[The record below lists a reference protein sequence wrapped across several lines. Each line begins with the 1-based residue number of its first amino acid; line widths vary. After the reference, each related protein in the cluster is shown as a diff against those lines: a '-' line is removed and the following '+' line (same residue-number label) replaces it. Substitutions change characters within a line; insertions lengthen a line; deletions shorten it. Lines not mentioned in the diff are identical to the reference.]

1 MSPNMSI
8 FDLPYL
14 PPSVYMAAAVSFGV
28 AVLLVLTKRLH
39 GHFSMDGLEGIQ
51 KMHAHPTPRIGGL
64 AIVAGVFAAYVF
76 AKPERQT
83 ILGSLLLAGLPAF
96 AFGLAEDITKKVS
109 VMARL
114 LATMAS
120 GVLGWWLTGISLR
133 GIDLPFVDHLLL
145 WTPLS
150 IAFTAFAVGG
160 VANAVNIVDGFN
172 GLASGFV
179 LIAFI
184 GLAIIAGASGDMDL
198 ALACLAI
205 AGAMIGFWVVNWP
218 LGKIFLGDGGSYF
231 GGFALAWACV
241 LLIER
246 NPGITAFAALLV
258 CIHPVTEVLFS
269 IYRRRIRGIH
279 PGHPDRLHLHSLLM
293 RRVVRPALQRM
304 LPHDPY
310 LAQLLRNPAT
320 GLLLAL
326 MTLPA
331 VFAAFALRQYTGW
344 ACLAAVAFMLG
355 YVAIYARMVRF
366 HWCSPITFLLNKPVQ
381 GLRTVRTL
389 G

>member
-1 MSPNMSI
+1 MSI
-8 FDLPYL
+8 FELPHL

-39 GHFSMDGLEGIQ
+39 GRFSMDGLVGVQ
-51 KMHAHPTPRIGGL
+51 KMHTHPTPRIGGL
-64 AIVAGVFAAYVF
+64 AIVAGVFMAYHM
-76 AKPERQT
+76 AKPERQA
-83 ILGSLLLAGLPAF
+83 ILGALLIAGMPAF
-96 AFGLAEDITKKVS
+96 LFGLAEDITKKVS

-133 GIDLPFVDHLLL
+133 GIDLPLVDYLLL
-145 WTPLS
+145 WTPVS
-150 IAFTAFAVGG
+150 VAFTAFAVGG

-184 GLAIIAGASGDMDL
+184 GVAAIAGVNGDKNL
-198 ALACLAI
+198 ALACMAI
-205 AGAMIGFWVVNWP
+205 AGAMVGFWVVNWP

-246 NPGITAFAALLV
+246 NASITAFAPLLV

-269 IYRRRIRGIH
+269 IYRRRMHGTH
-279 PGHPDRLHLHSLLM
+279 PGQPDRLHLHSLLM
-293 RRVVRPALQRM
+293 RRVVCPGMNQM

-310 LAQLLRNPAT
+310 LAKMLRNPAT

-331 VFAAFALRQYTGW
+331 VVAAFALRHHTGW
-344 ACLAAVAFMLG
+344 ACLAVVGFMLG
-355 YVAIYARMVRF
+355 YVAIYARLVRF
-366 HWCSPITFLLNKPVQ
+366 HWCSPITFLLTKPAHT
-381 GLRTVRTL
+381 LRRVRAT

>member
-1 MSPNMSI
+1 MSLFQLLTLTPA
-8 FDLPYL
+8 F
-14 PPSVYMAAAVSFGV
+14 YMAAAVSFGV

-39 GHFSMDGLEGIQ
+39 GRFSMDGLVGIQ
-51 KMHAHPTPRIGGL
+51 KMHAQPTPRIGGL
-64 AIVAGVFAAYVF
+64 AIVAGVFAGYLF
-76 AKPERQT
+76 AQPERQA
-83 ILGSLLLAGLPAF
+83 ILGTLLVAGLPAF
-96 AFGLAEDITKKVS
+96 VFGLAEDITKQVS

-133 GIDLPFVDHLLL
+133 GIDLPLMDHLLL
-145 WTPLS
+145 WTPVS

-179 LIAFI
+179 LIALV
-184 GLAIIAGASGDMDL
+184 GLATIAGASGDMDL

-246 NPGITAFAALLV
+246 NPRISAFTPLLV

-269 IYRRRIRGIH
+269 IYRRRMHGTH

-293 RRVVRPALQRM
+293 RRLVRPALHRL
-304 LPHDPY
+304 LPHDPR
-310 LAQLLRNPAT
+310 LAHTLRNPAT
-320 GLLLAL
+320 GLLLAFI
-326 MTLPA
+326 TLPA
-331 VFAAFALRQYTGW
+331 IFVAFALRDHTGW
-344 ACLAAVAFMLG
+344 ASLATLGFALG
-355 YVAIYARMVRF
+355 YVTIYARLVRF
-366 HWCSPITFLLNKPVQ
+366 HWCSPITFLLNKPAQ
-381 GLRTVRTL
+381 GLRVMRSPV
-389 G
+389 

>member
-1 MSPNMSI
+1 MSI
-8 FDLPYL
+8 FQLPHL

-39 GHFSMDGLEGIQ
+39 GRFSMDGLVGIQ

-64 AIVAGVFAAYVF
+64 AIVAGVFAGYLF
-76 AKPERQT
+76 AKPERQV
-83 ILGSLLLAGLPAF
+83 ILGTLLVAGLPAF
-96 AFGLAEDITKKVS
+96 VFGLAEDITKKVS

-120 GVLGWWLTGISLR
+120 GGLGWWLTGTSLR
-133 GIDLPFVDHLLL
+133 SIDLPLLDFML
-145 WTPLS
+145 IWTPVS
-150 IAFTAFAVGG
+150 VAFTAFAVGG

-179 LIAFI
+179 LIALI
-184 GLAIIAGASGDMDL
+184 GLATIAGASGDMNL

-246 NPGITAFAALLV
+246 NPGITAFAPLLV

-269 IYRRRIRGIH
+269 IYRRRMHGAH

-293 RRVVRPALQRM
+293 RRLVQPVLHRL
-304 LPHDPY
+304 LPDDPN
-310 LAQLLRNPAT
+310 LAHTLRNPAT

-326 MTLPA
+326 LTLPA
-331 VFAAFALRQYTGW
+331 IVVAFALRHHTGW
-344 ACLAAVAFMLG
+344 ASLATLGFMLG
-355 YVAIYARMVRF
+355 YVALYARMVRF
-366 HWCSPITFLLNKPVQ
+366 HWCSPISFLLTKPAL
-381 GLRTVRTL
+381 GLRSARSP

>member
-1 MSPNMSI
+1 
-8 FDLPYL
+8 
-14 PPSVYMAAAVSFGV
+14 MAAAVSFGL

-51 KMHAHPTPRIGGL
+51 KTHTQPTPRIGGL
-64 AIVAGVFAAYVF
+64 AIVAGVFVGYLMAQPA
-76 AKPERQT
+76 RQA
-83 ILGSLLLAGLPAF
+83 ILGTLLIAGLPAF
-96 AFGLAEDITKKVS
+96 AFGLAEDVTKKVS
-109 VMARL
+109 VRARL

-133 GIDLPFVDHLLL
+133 GIDLSLMDYLLQ
-145 WTPLS
+145 WTPVS
-150 IAFTAFAVGG
+150 VAFTAFAVGG

-184 GLAIIAGASGDMDL
+184 GLATIAGASGDKNL
-198 ALACLAI
+198 ALACLVI
-205 AGAMIGFWVVNWP
+205 TGAMVGFWLVNWP

-246 NPGITAFAALLV
+246 NPGVTAFAPLLI

-269 IYRRRIRGIH
+269 IYRRRMHGTH
-279 PGHPDRLHLHSLLM
+279 PGQPDRLHLHSLLM
-293 RRVVRPALQRM
+293 RRVVRPALYRL

-310 LAQLLRNPAT
+310 LTKLLRNPAT

-331 VFAAFALRQYTGW
+331 VAMALALRHHSGW
-344 ACLAAVAFMLG
+344 ACLATLGFMLG
-355 YVAIYARMVRF
+355 YVAIYARLVRF
-366 HWCSPITFLLNKPVQ
+366 HWCSPITFLLTPPVIARAAKPS
-381 GLRTVRTL
+381 L
-389 G
+389 